1 MRLNPALVIIVALH
15 TFCTIGSSAGAQPA
29 SPPRWKGAVELA
41 IGGADATDDVSFGR
55 VSGLAADAAG
65 RIYVGDAQDQQVRV
79 FSAAG
84 TLQRT
89 IGRSGS
95 GPLEFKTLATITIGP
110 DRLLWT
116 RDEGNARMLAIDVS
130 GATPTGVRNVPLQ
143 QFTGGNRMALTF
155 EADGSLV
162 DETIYF
168 DKTTTSFRPIRLRR
182 TISGT
187 VTRADTIPVPAGADA
202 GVFKITRVQK
212 DASGKQIGM
221 SQGFMWQPY
230 GAQWLRAYGPGGL
243 RADVVTSRY
252 EVRIIDASGKTIR
265 TLTRDLPP
273 VAVSSRERKKQDSI
287 LAKEKTDLPFG
298 VPAAKAPIVGIM
310 WGQDGSLW
318 VERAVAEGRPR
329 AHADATSPSSAP
341 TTSETAS
348 SARRSWADRCRRCT
362 APSCGCRGSSD
373 DTPRRRRI
381 CRTRPPG

>member
-1 MRLNPALVIIVALH
+1 M
-15 TFCTIGSSAGAQPA
+15 
-29 SPPRWKGAVELA
+29 
-41 IGGADATDDVSFGR
+41 
-55 VSGLAADAAG
+55 
-65 RIYVGDAQDQQVRV
+65 RV

-84 TLQRT
+84 GLQRT
-89 IGRSGS
+89 IGRTGS

-168 DKTTTSFRPIRLRR
+168 DKAATSFRPIRLRR
-182 TISGT
+182 AMSGT
-187 VTRADTIPVPAGADA
+187 VTLADTIPVPAGADA

-221 SQGFMWQPY
+221 SQGYMWQPY
-230 GAQWLRAYGPGGL
+230 GAQWLRAYGPGGI

-265 TLTRDLPP
+265 TLTRALPP

-298 VPAAKAPIVGIM
+298 VPATKAPIVGIM

-318 VERAVAEGRPR
+318 VERAVADGRPR
-329 AHADATSPSSAP
+329 EADVYDKAGRLIAVAEWPADIDLFHGYPVINGNSVVSV
-341 TTSETAS
+341 
-348 SARRSWADRCRRCT
+348 ARDADDVERVVRLKFR
-362 APSCGCRGSSD
+362 
-373 DTPRRRRI
+373 
-381 CRTRPPG
+381 